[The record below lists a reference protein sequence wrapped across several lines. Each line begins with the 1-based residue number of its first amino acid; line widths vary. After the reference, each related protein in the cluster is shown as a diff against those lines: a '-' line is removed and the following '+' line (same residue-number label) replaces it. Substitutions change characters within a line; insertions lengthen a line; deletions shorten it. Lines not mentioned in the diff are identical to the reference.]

1 MGRFVT
7 FCSFAGNWLTF
18 QCPREKVNNHMET
31 SMDSHLK
38 HATRKIKT
46 LEQTVEVYQPFS

>member
-1 MGRFVT
+1 
-7 FCSFAGNWLTF
+7 
-18 QCPREKVNNHMET
+18 MET